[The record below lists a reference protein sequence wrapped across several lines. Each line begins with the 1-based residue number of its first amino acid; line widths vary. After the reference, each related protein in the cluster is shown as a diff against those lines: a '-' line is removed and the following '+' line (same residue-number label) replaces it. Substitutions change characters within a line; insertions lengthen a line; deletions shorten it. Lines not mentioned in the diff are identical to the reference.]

1 MAFEPP
7 TDYNST
13 VMVNKTFQF
22 VSPTVE
28 ELTAANPILT
38 YNSNIAQASAAT
50 AQTAA
55 TNAAQSAQ
63 QAQQA
68 AESATAISDPE
79 GWRTAKDKEI
89 KAIQL
94 CKADNGILYFTGGAA
109 TATPDLASDTL
120 SVLFKTDFDFSVNQ
134 ASAVFF
140 PFILGT
146 RTSGKYFTCQG
157 GNVLRA
163 STVDVGTNTLK
174 TIGYF
179 NRTDISAVATGR
191 LNTLAF
197 VFKKLANGN
206 AHVSLFVNGTAIS
219 NNISTDVP
227 YTVVPNSASVNTW
240 AGTVAAASAGTVGY
254 SDFRIFNFD
263 VSAEDA
269 PYSLADYQAGKRL
282 PPNLTGVQLALE
294 NYTFDDKIRDISGNE
309 HHATISGSVA
319 GDMDNSINQMYSAF
333 SAKYTQE
340 NAS

>member
-1 MAFEPP
+1 M
-7 TDYNST
+7 
-13 VMVNKTFQF
+13 
-22 VSPTVE
+22 
-28 ELTAANPILT
+28 
-38 YNSNIAQASAAT
+38 
-50 AQTAA
+50 
-55 TNAAQSAQ
+55 
-63 QAQQA
+63 
-68 AESATAISDPE
+68 
-79 GWRTAKDKEI
+79 
-89 KAIQL
+89 
-94 CKADNGILYFTGGAA
+94 
-109 TATPDLASDTL
+109 
-120 SVLFKTDFDFSVNQ
+120 
-134 ASAVFF
+134 
-140 PFILGT
+140 
-146 RTSGKYFTCQG
+146 
-157 GNVLRA
+157 RA

-240 AGTVAAASAGTVGY
+240 TGNAAAASAGTVGY

>member
-120 SVLFKTDFDFSVNQ
+120 SVLFKTDFDFSVEQ
-134 ASAVFF
+134 TSPVFF
-140 PFILGT
+140 PFYVGKTTLG
-146 RTSGKYFTCQG
+146 KFIHVQY
-157 GNVLRA
+157 GNNNTLRA
-163 STVDVGTNTLK
+163 LINGVIVGLFK
-174 TIGYF
+174 
-179 NRTDISAVATGR
+179 RADIAALVGDG
-191 LNTLAF
+191 LNALAF
-197 VFKKLANGN
+197 VFKKLSDGN
-206 AHVSLFVNGTAIS
+206 IQTSLFVNGVGVQNRATA
-219 NNISTDVP
+219 
-227 YTVVPNSASVNTW
+227 
-240 AGTVAAASAGTVGY
+240 TVAYPTLDSFISINKWGSTTTSAGTVGY